1 MTTVQLR
8 QSEGPSSTSDEVPDV
23 ERQHL
28 PGLDGIR
35 AVAVAGVLLFHGGA
49 GWFGGGLLGVDIF
62 FVLSG
67 FLITSLLVGEWSR
80 TGTLRFGRFY
90 ARRAR
95 RLVPGLVILL
105 LIVAAYARWFA
116 PGGTLGTIR
125 GDALSTMAYVA
136 NWRFILSGQSYFVH
150 YGPPSPLLHTWSLAV
165 EEQFYLVW
173 PAVAWVTLRH
183 FGRRALAVVA
193 VVGIVAS
200 AIATAVLFDRG
211 VGATSLYYGTGT
223 RVQEVMAGALLAI
236 VLPDLARRVGS
247 LEGGR
252 RKAASLSVA
261 LLGCAGAVFLVWALH
276 AVAGDGG
283 FLYRGGFILV
293 AAASVSVILVVA
305 LRPLD
310 PIGRFLALGGLAY
323 IGRISYGLYL
333 YHYPLFLVLDPA
345 RTGLEG
351 WELLA
356 LRLGVTLVVAVASYH
371 LVELPVRRRASGL
384 VGTHPWRWAAGAVAG
399 IVALVAL
406 LVVSTIAPPSLPTE
420 AVVREKP
427 ALFAVPK
434 APPPGLVGFHA
445 VRVLVLGDSIADTLG
460 QGLEQDAGRWGAKVF
475 DMGFI
480 GCDLDPDS
488 TVNNEGFIGPP
499 PQGCKGWQQTWPKDV
514 ALFQADVV
522 AIELG
527 RWEVLDRVVDGHW
540 TTIGQKPW
548 DDLFTAELTRAIK
561 EVSATGAKVVLFTTP
576 FVDPPNL
583 APNGQPWDSNLPS
596 SVAAYNHLLR
606 RIAKKFPRTVSVID
620 LNRLLDPGGHY
631 TSTLDS
637 IVVRTPDD
645 EHLTPAGG
653 ELLRPEV
660 LPQLVDMGRQHEAR
674 RTAELAR

>member
-1 MTTVQLR
+1 
-8 QSEGPSSTSDEVPDV
+8 
-23 ERQHL
+23 
-28 PGLDGIR
+28 
-35 AVAVAGVLLFHGGA
+35 
-49 GWFGGGLLGVDIF
+49 
-62 FVLSG
+62 
-67 FLITSLLVGEWSR
+67 
-80 TGTLRFGRFY
+80 
-90 ARRAR
+90 
-95 RLVPGLVILL
+95 
-105 LIVAAYARWFA
+105 
-116 PGGTLGTIR
+116 
-125 GDALSTMAYVA
+125 
-136 NWRFILSGQSYFVH
+136 
-150 YGPPSPLLHTWSLAV
+150 
-165 EEQFYLVW
+165 
-173 PAVAWVTLRH
+173 
-183 FGRRALAVVA
+183 
-193 VVGIVAS
+193 
-200 AIATAVLFDRG
+200 
-211 VGATSLYYGTGT
+211 
-223 RVQEVMAGALLAI
+223 
-236 VLPDLARRVGS
+236 
-247 LEGGR
+247 
-252 RKAASLSVA
+252 
-261 LLGCAGAVFLVWALH
+261 
-276 AVAGDGG
+276 
-283 FLYRGGFILV
+283 
-293 AAASVSVILVVA
+293 
-305 LRPLD
+305 
-310 PIGRFLALGGLAY
+310 
-323 IGRISYGLYL
+323 
-333 YHYPLFLVLDPA
+333 
-345 RTGLEG
+345 
-351 WELLA
+351 
-356 LRLGVTLVVAVASYH
+356 VTLVVAVASYH

-576 FVDPPNL
+576 FVDRPTSRRTANRGTPTCRAASRL
-583 APNGQPWDSNLPS
+583 TTTSPS
-596 SVAAYNHLLR
+596 HR
-606 RIAKKFPRTVSVID
+606 EEIPRTVSVID

-637 IVVRTPDD
+637 IVVRTPTTSTSPPQAASCSVPRCSRSSSTWAASTKRAARQSWP
-645 EHLTPAGG
+645 LMV
-653 ELLRPEV
+653 ELLHSCRYRRLER
-660 LPQLVDMGRQHEAR
+660 QGGRA
-674 RTAELAR
+674 